1 MLYGPAFIC
10 LLALQSCV
18 KEIDEYKTPDGTAVV
33 TDMQQLQ
40 IPANFNFELSKSL
53 SININILT
61 SNDLPMQGIKVRIMT
76 DTPENDGEVLFTGS
90 TNSNGNLS
98 GQLNVI
104 KTIDQLIVN
113 TDFIG
118 LPNNALVDV
127 PGNFLSLNLGGS
139 SPQRIVF
146 AESKNRN
153 FTAAHASSKIGAVPN
168 KNFMGTWNFQGV
180 PNYLSLP
187 RDVVSTSF
195 LNRIN
200 QSLPERRSVPVY
212 YPQYIAS
219 NISSSIS
226 LNQNADLWM
235 TFVHEGAGFRN
246 TIGYY
251 KYHKNNPP
259 QSTSDI
265 ANMNVVFPN
274 FSFTNSG
281 GALITGD
288 KVHIGTCGL
297 DTVIGFV
304 LLANSFNIST
314 AQVGNGHAQF
324 YSDDQLNPE
333 SNVND
338 KSHTVLLWD
347 SIEQKMVIG
356 FEDLNRSSGSDND
369 FNDAVFYMTS
379 YPANAIYSNQ
389 VNNVSTTI
397 DSDGDGI
404 SDIQDDYPT
413 DPNLAFNTY
422 YPGSN
427 IFGYLAFEDLWPYR
441 GDYDLNDMIVGY
453 KFNAIQNASNQ
464 IKKITCKIFVKAAGG
479 SFQHGF
485 GIELPIPPSFVQNAI
500 GTRLTDNYISLNP
513 NGTEA
518 GQNNAVIIAFDNSTS
533 LVTSPSGFYVNTQ
546 PGSPVIISD
555 TIDLII
561 NMVTGVPIASLG
573 SAPFNPFLISQKQR
587 GHEIHLA
594 DKTPTSLADPSL
606 FNTGQDRTNPAL
618 GRYYKSDI
626 NLPWC
631 INIPGAYGI
640 VTEKNQIIAAY
651 LKFSNWVQSGGT
663 SFNDWYQN
671 KPGYRDATKILNR

>member
-1 MLYGPAFIC
+1 MC
-10 LLALQSCV
+10 LLSLQSCV

-61 SNDLPMQGIKVRIMT
+61 SNDIPMQGIKVRIMT

-90 TNSNGNLS
+90 TNSSGNLS

-146 AESKNRN
+146 ADPKNRN
-153 FTAAHASSKIGAVPN
+153 FNAAHAGSKIGAVPN
-168 KNFMGTWNFQGV
+168 KIFMGTWNSQGV

-212 YPQYIAS
+212 HPQYIAS

-259 QSTSDI
+259 QATSDI

-274 FSFTNSG
+274 FSFANSG

-324 YSDDQLNPE
+324 YSDNQLNPE

-389 VNNVSTTI
+389 ANIVSITI

-404 SDIQDDYPT
+404 PDIQDDYPT
-413 DPNLAFNTY
+413 DPTLAFNTY

-427 IFGYLAFEDLWPYR
+427 TFGYLAFEDLWPFH

-464 IKKITCKIFVKAAGG
+464 IKKITGKIFVKAAGG

-485 GIELPIPPSFVQNAI
+485 GIELPIPPSFVQTAI

-518 GQNNAVIIAFDNSTS
+518 GQNNAVIIAFDNSSS

-671 KPGYRDATKILNR
+671 KPGYRDPTKILNR